1 MSLTTCRNCEENI
14 CEDDIKDN
22 GEEEEEEKEEEGQEE
37 DKQAD
42 AGLETEAAL
51 LQGDGDD
58 GITVRARTF
67 KYIFTEFDYI
77 NYDQSTSSP
86 SFCIR

>member
-1 MSLTTCRNCEENI
+1 MSLTTCRNCEEKF

-22 GEEEEEEKEEEGQEE
+22 EEEEEEEKKKEEEEE
-37 DKQAD
+37 EQAD